1 MAKHKPAILTTL
13 FLIAISTGITRS
25 ATAEN
30 DSRFSDADYEAHVK
44 ELKKKAPGDEFTI
57 IITPPF
63 VVIGDETPAT
73 VKRRADNTVAW
84 AVKKLKEAYFSKDPD
99 EIIDIWL
106 FKDKASYERNAER
119 LFGKKPNT
127 PFGYFSGKDQ
137 AMVMN
142 IDTGGGT
149 LVHEIVHPFVAANF
163 PECPT
168 WFNEGLGSLYEQSGE
183 KDGKIR
189 GYTNWRLKGLQNAI
203 RAKKLP
209 SFKELCATDTKEFYE
224 KDKGGNYAQAR
235 YLCYYLQQKDLL
247 QKFYRQFYKN
257 RRDDPTGYKTLQ
269 KVLDTQ
275 DMEVFQLEWEKY
287 VMRLKY
293 PE

>member
-1 MAKHKPAILTTL
+1 MKKRNSAL
-13 FLIAISTGITRS
+13 FVNLLLLSISTGIAWS
-25 ATAEN
+25 AADESK
-30 DSRFSDADYEAHVK
+30 SRFSDADYEAHVK

-63 VVIGDETPAT
+63 VVIGDESPEA
-73 VKRRADNTVAW
+73 VKRRAENTVAW
-84 AVKKLKEAYFSKDPD
+84 AVKKLKEAYFSKDPE

-106 FKDKASYERNAER
+106 FKDKASYEQNAER
-119 LFGKKPNT
+119 LFGKKPDT
-127 PFGYFSGKDQ
+127 PFGYFSSKDK
-137 AMVMN
+137 ALVMN
-142 IDTGGGT
+142 IETGGGT
-149 LVHEIVHPFVAANF
+149 LVHEIVHPFIAANF

-168 WFNEGLGSLYEQSGE
+168 WLNEGLGSLYEQSGE
-183 KDGKIR
+183 KDGKIH
-189 GYTNWRLKGLQNAI
+189 GSTNWRLKGLKEAI

-209 SFKELCATDTKEFYE
+209 PFKELCAADTKEFYE

-247 QKFYRQFYKN
+247 QKFYRQFYEN

-269 KVLDTQ
+269 KVLDTK
-275 DMEVFQLEWEKY
+275 DMEVFQLEWEKF